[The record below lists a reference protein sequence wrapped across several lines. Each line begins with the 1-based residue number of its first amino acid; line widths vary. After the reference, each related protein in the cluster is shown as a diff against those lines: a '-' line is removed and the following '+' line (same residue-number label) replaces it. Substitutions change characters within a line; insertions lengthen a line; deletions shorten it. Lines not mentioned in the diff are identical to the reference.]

1 MNDRQLN
8 YFIITAEEKNLGR
21 AAARLP
27 LSLSALSRQ
36 IQSLEEELGAML
48 FVRTVS
54 GLELTRAGEALLRH
68 ALTLREQFALT
79 KNEVQ
84 RASNVTLGRLDVGG
98 FGSGLLT
105 YIPQLLK
112 AFASSY
118 PGVEMRLHT
127 APFTQQIEY
136 LQQGRTLISIDRF
149 FPLPENFCSELAFKD
164 SLVLAMQD
172 SHPLACM
179 PAIRPE
185 DLRDQAMIGRLDGK
199 NHYPSLDA
207 LDCGFE
213 LRYTQGAQDMLA
225 AAVMAGCGLGCA
237 FVPASLQK
245 LQIPNVV
252 YRPLLTEKELPC
264 HLYCYY
270 KKNDQAPVLHA
281 LLKTIRDYCRE
292 NQ

>member
-36 IQSLEEELGAML
+36 IQSLEDELGAIL
-48 FVRTVS
+48 FIRTVS
-54 GLELTRAGEALLRH
+54 GLELTPAGEALLRH

-98 FGSGLLT
+98 FGAGLLT

-112 AFASSY
+112 VFASSY

-127 APFTQQIEY
+127 APFPQQIEY
-136 LQQGRTLISIDRF
+136 LQQGRTLISIDRLF
-149 FPLPENFCSELAFKD
+149 DVPDNLCSELAFKD
-164 SLVLAMQD
+164 SLVLAIQD

-179 PAIRPE
+179 PAIRFE

-199 NHYPSLDA
+199 NNYPSLDG
-207 LDCGFE
+207 LHCGFE
-213 LRYTQGAQDMLA
+213 LRYVQGAQDMLA
-225 AAVMAGCGLGCA
+225 AAIMAGCGLGCA

-245 LQIPNVV
+245 LHIPNVV
-252 YRPLLTEKELPC
+252 YRPLLTDKELPF

-270 KKNDQAPVLHA
+270 KKNEQAPVLHA